1 MEAIDLFSGIGGL
14 GLGFTQAGFKIKLA
28 VELST
33 RRLEVYRRNVKP
45 SMVINGDVRKINF
58 SEYKDADAV
67 IAGPPCQP
75 YSSATPKNSKGINH
89 PYYGLD
95 EEVLRAVKQ
104 IKPKIIAVEEVP
116 AWNPTRLIKGLSNMG
131 YSTHAKVYDM
141 SLYGIPMKRRRWIVI
156 ALMNGRASELSIPT
170 AKPPKPIELLRDL
183 PTDPCTVD
191 PCSFNGRLVFN
202 HVNASINSNLKEL
215 IPKIPPG
222 YSLVTAYKAG
232 LIMDVSKYV
241 KDIEKKHSY
250 WLYRVPINE
259 PVKVVPH
266 PRRSMMLHPT
276 YNRMIT
282 VRELARLY
290 TYPDWFNLKPL
301 SIDEMYRAITDSVPP
316 LFAQRLAEAIL
327 KRHKT

>member
-1 MEAIDLFSGIGGL
+1 MEVIDLFSGVGGL
-14 GLGFTQAGFKIKLA
+14 GLGFKLAGFEVAAA
-28 VELST
+28 VELDPG
-33 RRLEVYRRNVKP
+33 RALVYKRNINP
-45 SMVINGDVRKINF
+45 IRVINADVRRIDF
-58 SEYKDADAV
+58 SRFSNVDGI

-104 IKPKIIAVEEVP
+104 VKPKIIVVEEVP

-131 YSTHAKVYDM
+131 YSTYAKVYDM
-141 SLYGIPMKRRRWIVI
+141 SLYGVPMKRRRWIII
-156 ALMNGRASELSIPT
+156 ALADGNASEVTIPP
-170 AKPPKPIELLRDL
+170 ANSPRPIDLLRDL
-183 PTDPCTVD
+183 PMNPCTTD
-191 PCSFNGRLVFN
+191 PCSFNGKLILN
-202 HVNASINSNLKEL
+202 HVNYNINSRIREL

-222 YSLVTAYKAG
+222 HSLVTAYKAG

-241 KDIEKKHSY
+241 KNIEMKHSY

-266 PRRSMMLHPT
+266 PRRSMMLHPI

-290 TYPDWFNLKPL
+290 TFPDWFNLRPL

-327 KRHKT
+327 A